1 MADYGPVSGTIF
13 QFAEVR
19 ERLRKAQKS
28 AKYCTGLTSDVHLCS
43 PAIGRIW
50 GPNWGPFDSLTSTIL
65 LNSKPKAKP
74 YKLADEKGLFL
85 LVQPSGGMLWRMKY
99 RVDGRDEAGN
109 PKRVEKKL
117 ALAPEITLKDAR
129 ARRNEARHLLAQ
141 LNNTGA
147 GMPGSPHS

>member
-1 MADYGPVSGTIF
+1 M
-13 QFAEVR
+13 
-19 ERLRKAQKS
+19 
-28 AKYCTGLTSDVHLCS
+28 
-43 PAIGRIW
+43 
-50 GPNWGPFDSLTSTIL
+50 L

-117 ALAPEITLKDAR
+117 ALGTRLPLKDAR

-141 LNNTGA
+141 LNNTEA